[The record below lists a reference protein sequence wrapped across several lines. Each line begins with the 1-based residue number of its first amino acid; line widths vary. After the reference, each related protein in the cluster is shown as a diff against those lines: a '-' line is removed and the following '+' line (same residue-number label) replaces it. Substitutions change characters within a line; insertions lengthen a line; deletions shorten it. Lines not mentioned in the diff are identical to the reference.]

1 MCFVDFQTIY
11 LPFSFTLVQI
21 PCVLLTFRQFLL
33 PFSLT
38 LVQIPCV
45 LFTFRQFICLFLLL
59 SYKFL
64 VFCLLSDN
72 LFAFFFYSRTNSL
85 CFVDFQTIYLPFSF
99 TLVQIPCV
107 LFTFRQFLLPFSFTL
122 VQIPCVLL
130 TFRQFLLPFSLTLV
144 QIPCVLFTFRQFIC
158 LFLLLSYKFLVFC
171 LLSDNLFAFFF
182 YSRTNSLC
190 FVDFQTIYLP
200 FSFTLVQIP
209 CVLLTFRQ
217 FLLPFSLTLVQIPCV
232 LFTFRQFICLFLLLS
247 YKFLVFCLLS
257 DNLFAF
263 FFYSRTNSLCF
274 VDFQTIYLPF
284 SFTLVQIPCVLFTFR
299 QFLLPFSFTLVQ
311 IPCVLLTFR
320 QFLLPFSLTL
330 VQIPCVLFTFRQFIC
345 LFLLLSYKFLVF
357 CLLSDNLFAFFFYSR
372 TNSLCF
378 VDFQTIYL
386 PFSFTLVQ
394 IPCVLF
400 TFRQFL
406 LPFSLT
412 LVQIPCVL
420 FTFRQFLL
428 PFSFTLIQIPCVLF
442 TFKTIYLSFFSYSR
456 TNSVFCLLSYNVF
469 VIFFVAI

>member
-1 MCFVDFQTIY
+1 MIIQRLLSYKFLVFCLLSDNFCCLFLLLSYKFLVFCLLSDNLFAFFFYSHTNSLCFVYFQTIY

-21 PCVLLTFRQFLL
+21 PCVL
-33 PFSLT
+33 
-38 LVQIPCV
+38 
-45 LFTFRQFICLFLLL
+45 FTFRQFICLFRLL

-122 VQIPCVLL
+122 VQIPCALL

-247 YKFLVFCLLS
+247 YKFLVFC
-257 DNLFAF
+257 
-263 FFYSRTNSLCF
+263 
-274 VDFQTIYLPF
+274 
-284 SFTLVQIPCVLFTFR
+284 
-299 QFLLPFSFTLVQ
+299 
-311 IPCVLLTFR
+311 
-320 QFLLPFSLTL
+320 
-330 VQIPCVLFTFRQFIC
+330 
-345 LFLLLSYKFLVF
+345 
-357 CLLSDNLFAFFFYSR
+357 
-372 TNSLCF
+372 
-378 VDFQTIYL
+378 
-386 PFSFTLVQ
+386 
-394 IPCVLF
+394 
-400 TFRQFL
+400 
-406 LPFSLT
+406 
-412 LVQIPCVL
+412 
-420 FTFRQFLL
+420 
-428 PFSFTLIQIPCVLF
+428 
-442 TFKTIYLSFFSYSR
+442 
-456 TNSVFCLLSYNVF
+456 
-469 VIFFVAI
+469 